1 MSAPTTH
8 SMEVLHQKLP
18 AAQEKLTLS
27 DAPGLLD
34 FAKKRTGLF
43 LQQIKAI
50 GLVQDMDDYEKRK
63 LGIFNQ
69 LNFFQLV
76 TGLLGPVICLLG
88 NSKLPASAWIIASL
102 PALISGIV
110 LYLNKKEKY
119 EAALLCYFILYPF
132 VTGIIYFNGF
142 NLGVNLFFIL
152 YGILSVFFLQDIGYM
167 LFSLTLSMISYF
179 VLAVVLKRYAFQ
191 LESINLAYYLFNQ
204 ILAIVFIF
212 CGLYLIKK
220 ENAGYQFS
228 ILRKNEDL
236 RQKNLQIERQ
246 KKELTETTE
255 LLQKKTDELTELN
268 TLKNRLFS
276 VISHDLKAP
285 MYALRN
291 VFKNVQQYNVPAE
304 EIKTMVPDIVND
316 LNYTVALM
324 ENLLQWAKSQM
335 DAQSM
340 RTQAIDLSA
349 MISEV
354 LQLLHLQAETKK
366 IYIESKINTPVYA
379 MADKDMISLV
389 LRNLLTNAIKF
400 TPEEGNISV
409 GVHEAPS
416 FIEVYVRDNGMGI
429 SQEAL
434 KKINQNIY
442 YSTKGT
448 ASETGTGL
456 GLMLCKEFLA
466 RNGGQM
472 YIESTQGV
480 GSTFSFTLPK
490 PD

>member
-1 MSAPTTH
+1 
-8 SMEVLHQKLP
+8 
-18 AAQEKLTLS
+18 
-27 DAPGLLD
+27 
-34 FAKKRTGLF
+34 
-43 LQQIKAI
+43 
-50 GLVQDMDDYEKRK
+50 
-63 LGIFNQ
+63 
-69 LNFFQLV
+69 
-76 TGLLGPVICLLG
+76 
-88 NSKLPASAWIIASL
+88 
-102 PALISGIV
+102 
-110 LYLNKKEKY
+110 
-119 EAALLCYFILYPF
+119 
-132 VTGIIYFNGF
+132 
-142 NLGVNLFFIL
+142 
-152 YGILSVFFLQDIGYM
+152 
-167 LFSLTLSMISYF
+167 MISYF

-448 ASETGTGL
+448 ASESGTGL

-472 YIESTQGV
+472 YIESTQGL